1 MAKDKNVRKR
11 KKREEKKKQIK
22 GKSSLKTDFSPEEKV
37 AGKMHLYIL
46 GGLTALV
53 SVFLIYSYSK

>member
-22 GKSSLKTDFSPEEKV
+22 GKGSLKSDFTTEEKV

-46 GGLTALV
+46 GGLTVLV